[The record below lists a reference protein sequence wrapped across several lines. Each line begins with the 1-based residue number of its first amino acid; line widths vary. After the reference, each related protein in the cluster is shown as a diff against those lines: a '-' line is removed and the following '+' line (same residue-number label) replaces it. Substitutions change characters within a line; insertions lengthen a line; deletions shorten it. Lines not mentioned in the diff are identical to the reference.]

1 MQRIEINESD
11 WKLYRSRIAD
21 WQETFMEKLCKEYI
35 SILQDDKNAS
45 DRFWELHDKIKEDS
59 TKTGVIARNAHS
71 STLYNILNLL
81 QKGAITTA
89 DLEGFSDDLIE
100 RIKFMQDNFVD

>member
-1 MQRIEINESD
+1 MNICEENNMQRIEINESD

-45 DRFWELHDKIKEDS
+45 DRF
-59 TKTGVIARNAHS
+59 
-71 STLYNILNLL
+71 
-81 QKGAITTA
+81 
-89 DLEGFSDDLIE
+89 
-100 RIKFMQDNFVD
+100 